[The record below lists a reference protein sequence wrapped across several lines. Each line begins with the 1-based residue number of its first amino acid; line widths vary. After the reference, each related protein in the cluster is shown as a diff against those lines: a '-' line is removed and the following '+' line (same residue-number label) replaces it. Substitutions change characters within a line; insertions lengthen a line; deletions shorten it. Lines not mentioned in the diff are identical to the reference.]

1 DLLRDLLGDLFVVPV
16 ELDEHPD
23 GRRQVP
29 VGPVQVGGH
38 VAALKH
44 GVAAELELL
53 LDRGAGVLDQ
63 LLDGLAVLR
72 DGPEQGQPVGRP
84 VRQRRLRDLGR
95 QLLEALVLRHEVGL
109 AVQLDQNARGRA
121 IELGDHQA
129 VGGGPVGPLA
139 RVLDALLAQ
148 DLDGLV
154 EVAVGL
160 AQGVLAVHH
169 AGPGQV
175 PEPLDVSGGKIRHC
189 LFLAME
195 CLSAACQRHSA
206 LSAAASGAAVSV
218 AAASVAASAAGVS
231 VAASAAGVSVAAASG
246 AASAISASASA
257 SVVTGDSWISSAGA
271 AAGAAALPASRS
283 RSHSGSGSSLVA
295 VNWSSDGFWSVSDAP
310 AREMRPSATA
320 SATTRVS
327 SATERIASSL
337 PGIG

>member
-72 DGPEQGQPVGRP
+72 DSPEQGQPVGRP
-84 VRQRRLRDLGR
+84 ARQRRLRDLGR

-109 AVQLDQNARGRA
+109 AVQLDQDTSRRAVERG
-121 IELGDHQA
+121 GHQA
-129 VGGGPVGPLA
+129 VGSGPVGPLA

-154 EVAVGL
+154 DVAVGL
-160 AQGVLAVHH
+160 GKGVLAVQH
-169 AGPGQV
+169 AGAGKI

-189 LFLAME
+189 LFLALE

-206 LSAAASGAAVSV
+206 LSAAASGAAVSG
-218 AAASVAASAAGVS
+218 AAASAAASGAGAS
-231 VAASAAGVSVAAASG
+231 VAGVSVAAASG

-283 RSHSGSGSSLVA
+283 RSHSGSGSSL
-295 VNWSSDGFWSVSDAP
+295 
-310 AREMRPSATA
+310 
-320 SATTRVS
+320 
-327 SATERIASSL
+327 
-337 PGIG
+337 

>member
-206 LSAAASGAAVSV
+206 LSAAASGAV
-218 AAASVAASAAGVS
+218 APGA
-231 VAASAAGVSVAAASG
+231 AASAAGVSVAAASG

-257 SVVTGDSWISSAGA
+257 SVVTGDSWISAAG

-295 VNWSSDGFWSVSDAP
+295 VNWSSDGFWSVSAAP

>member
-1 DLLRDLLGDLFVVPV
+1 
-16 ELDEHPD
+16 
-23 GRRQVP
+23 
-29 VGPVQVGGH
+29 
-38 VAALKH
+38 
-44 GVAAELELL
+44 ELL

-72 DGPEQGQPVGRP
+72 DGPEQSQPVGRP
-84 VRQRRLRDLGR
+84 VCQRRLRDLGR

-195 CLSAACQRHSA
+195 CVSAAGQRHSA

-218 AAASVAASAAGVS
+218 AAASVAAVS

-257 SVVTGDSWISSAGA
+257 SVVTGDSWISAAG

-283 RSHSGSGSSLVA
+283 RSHSGSGSSLV
-295 VNWSSDGFWSVSDAP
+295 
-310 AREMRPSATA
+310 
-320 SATTRVS
+320 
-327 SATERIASSL
+327 
-337 PGIG
+337 